1 MKLAISGKGGVG
13 KTTIAAALIK
23 SFARTHHTVYAVDAD
38 PDASLAAALGI
49 PEEVARGL
57 KPVVEMK
64 EIIREKM
71 GDGTFFTLNPRV
83 DDVLDNYSY
92 RHRNIRFLRMGGI
105 KRGGTECYCR
115 ENTFLAALISSLLL
129 DRDELVVMDM
139 GAGIEHL
146 SRGTARGV
154 DLMLVVVEP
163 SRLSINTAYLV
174 TELAADLGI
183 QKVRVVGNKVRTP
196 KEREFIL
203 NSFPAERLLGII
215 PFSNHILE
223 ASQEKGEV
231 PEEDIENVLDEI
243 REKIEKEAGGVPS

>member
-49 PEEVARGL
+49 PEEVARGI

-64 EIIREKM
+64 EVIREKM
-71 GDGTFFTLNPRV
+71 GDGAFFTLNPRV

-92 RHRNIRFLRMGGI
+92 SYRNIKFLRMGGI

-115 ENTFLAALISSLLL
+115 ENSFLAALISSLLL
-129 DRDELVVMDM
+129 DRNELVVMDM

-163 SRLSINTAYLV
+163 SRQSVNTARLV
-174 TELAADLGI
+174 QELAADLGLH
-183 QKVRVVGNKVRTP
+183 KVRIVGNKVRTL

-203 NSFPAERLLGII
+203 QSFPEESVLGFV
-215 PFSNHILE
+215 PFNKHILE
-223 ASQEKGEV
+223 ASRERGEV
-231 PEEDIENVLDEI
+231 PVDVFDSELKAIM
-243 REKIEKEAGGVPS
+243 EKIEKEAGGMPS